1 MHNGSY
7 DGIYFIRNLCPT
19 RNYLYDS
26 MLMLYSRFSH
36 LPKTLDFVS
45 SILLEDYQYWKDDIK
60 GTDNK
65 GQVLRNLE
73 RYWRYN
79 ALDTRN
85 TLFNTLLL
93 IQLMKLSPQMQRNY
107 NDTFMRN
114 LSAISMSMKGV
125 KADFKQLEE
134 HRTQLQSEVDKR
146 SEESREGKECV

>member
-1 MHNGSY
+1 
-7 DGIYFIRNLCPT
+7 
-19 RNYLYDS
+19 
-26 MLMLYSRFSH
+26 MLMWYSRFSE

-45 SILLEDYQYWKDDIK
+45 SILLDDYQYWKDDIK

-65 GQVLRNLE
+65 GQVLGNLE

-114 LSAISMSMKGV
+114 LSAI
-125 KADFKQLEE
+125 
-134 HRTQLQSEVDKR
+134 R
-146 SEESREGKECV
+146 SEERRVGKECVSTCRSRWSPYN

>member
-1 MHNGSY
+1 MFV
-7 DGIYFIRNLCPT
+7 GIMVFFFSSRRRHTSCALVTGVQTCALPILW
-19 RNYLYDS
+19 
-26 MLMLYSRFSH
+26 YSRFSE

-45 SILLEDYQYWKDDIK
+45 SILLDDYQYWKDDIK
-60 GTDNK
+60 GTDSK
-65 GQVLRNLE
+65 DQVLGNLE

-125 KADFKQLEE
+125 KADRKSTRLNSS
-134 HRTQLQSEVDKR
+134 H
-146 SEESREGKECV
+146 

>member
-1 MHNGSY
+1 M
-7 DGIYFIRNLCPT
+7 
-19 RNYLYDS
+19 NYLYDS
-26 MLMLYSRFSH
+26 MLIWYSRFSK

-45 SILLEDYQYWKDDIK
+45 SILLDDYQYWKDDIK

-65 GQVLRNLE
+65 GQVLGNLE

-125 KADFKQLEE
+125 KADFKKLEE
-134 HRTQLQSEVDKR
+134 NRNQLKSEDEKNHERFRFMIAEHDLDRKSV
-146 SEESREGKECV
+146 V

>member
-1 MHNGSY
+1 
-7 DGIYFIRNLCPT
+7 
-19 RNYLYDS
+19 
-26 MLMLYSRFSH
+26 MLMWYSRFSE

-45 SILLEDYQYWKDDIK
+45 SILLDDYQYWKDDIK

-65 GQVLRNLE
+65 DQVLGNLE

-114 LSAISMSMKGV
+114 LSAI
-125 KADFKQLEE
+125 
-134 HRTQLQSEVDKR
+134 R
-146 SEESREGKECV
+146 SEEHTSELQSLMRISYAVFCLKKKKQQSNHEHP

>member
-1 MHNGSY
+1 
-7 DGIYFIRNLCPT
+7 
-19 RNYLYDS
+19 
-26 MLMLYSRFSH
+26 MLMWYSRFSE

-45 SILLEDYQYWKDDIK
+45 SILLDDYQYWKDDIK

-65 GQVLRNLE
+65 GQVLGNLE

-114 LSAISMSMKGV
+114 LSAISM
-125 KADFKQLEE
+125 
-134 HRTQLQSEVDKR
+134 R
-146 SEESREGKECV
+146 SEEHTSELQSLMRISYAVFCLKKKNITKKT

>member
-1 MHNGSY
+1 MSIS
-7 DGIYFIRNLCPT
+7 DW
-19 RNYLYDS
+19 
-26 MLMLYSRFSH
+26 
-36 LPKTLDFVS
+36 S
-45 SILLEDYQYWKDDIK
+45 SDVCSSDLIK

-65 GQVLRNLE
+65 DQVLGNLE

-85 TLFNTLLL
+85 TLFITWLL

-125 KADFKQLEE
+125 KADFKKLEE
-134 HRTQLQSEVDKR
+134 HRTQLQSEVDKNLER
-146 SEESREGKECV
+146 FRFMIADPDFNVNSPAQKLDLIYGVLGFRPRIARVRHDRKSTRLNSSH